1 MVDATD
7 LKSVVRK
14 GVRVRVPPSAPFSL
28 KALTQTMRVYQT
40 LIAGNMNSYPDE
52 AVMLR
57 GHIWALTPRNVAKEP
72 PEAIQLRGGC
82 LR

>member
-14 GVRVRVPPSAPFSL
+14 GVRVRVPPSAPFGL
-28 KALTQTMRVYQT
+28 KALTQTVRVYQT
-40 LIAGNMNSYPDE
+40 LIVGNMNSDPDE
-52 AVMLR
+52 AVMSW
-57 GHIWALTPRNVAKEP
+57 GHLWALTPRNVAKEP
-72 PEAIQLRGGC
+72 PEAIQLRGAC